1 MKSLIKAILEPN
13 PDKRISM
20 QAILNHKWL
29 AEDPEEPKVEIFTEQ
44 ELETIR
50 KDFTY

>member
-1 MKSLIKAILEPN
+1 MIKAILEPN
-13 PDKRISM
+13 PDKRITM
-20 QAILNHKWL
+20 QGILNHKWL
-29 AEDPEEPKVEIFTEQ
+29 EDQPEVGKVEIFTEQ